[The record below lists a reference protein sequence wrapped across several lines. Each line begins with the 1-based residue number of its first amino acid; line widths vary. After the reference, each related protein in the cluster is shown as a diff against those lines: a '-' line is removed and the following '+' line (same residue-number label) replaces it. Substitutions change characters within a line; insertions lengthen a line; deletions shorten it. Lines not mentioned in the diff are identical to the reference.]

1 MSGFRRGRKTGTVL
15 LAGCLLA
22 VGLLAGCGSAKEAT
36 DQAMNS
42 ESAPAPTMAAKQESA
57 QIFNAND
64 SGTAAG
70 AAEQTDSIQATS
82 GMTNVQSGAGA
93 PASVPGAAPTGQQPA
108 SIDRQII
115 YKANV
120 TMEVAEYGSAHTEIN
135 NLVHL
140 SGGYLLQF
148 SENRTDYEQSGILVV
163 KVPSKGFSGFL
174 ANLEKMKPKSIQRSV
189 QGQDVT
195 EEYVDLTSRLKA
207 REAEL
212 ARLFSFMD
220 KATKSED
227 LVTFSKQIETVQTE
241 VERLKGRMRYLEQNV
256 AYSTVEIRLYQ
267 KIEKAK
273 VEAEKA
279 QESGFASKLAKAL
292 KGSAKVVLGFLQ
304 GVVIVLAGALPVL
317 AVLAVVGIPAATIYR
332 RRRARMKELEE
343 RSRSIRRQNLS
354 QIESDSEADR
364 DADHDSKPPASD
376 A

>member
-1 MSGFRRGRKTGTVL
+1 MSGLWMRKKKGSAL

-22 VGLLAGCGSAKEAT
+22 IGLLAGCGSSKSA
-36 DQAMNS
+36 DNAMS
-42 ESAPAPTMAAKQESA
+42 TESAPASAPKQESLL
-57 QIFNAND
+57 ANSAD
-64 SGTAAG
+64 SSATAAG
-70 AAEQTDSIQATS
+70 STEKKDSAQATS
-82 GMTNVQSGAGA
+82 GMANVQSGAGA
-93 PASVPGAAPTGQQPA
+93 PASGQGSASLAGQEGAAT
-108 SIDRQII
+108 DRQII

-140 SGGYLLQF
+140 SGGFLLQF
-148 SENRTDYEQSGILVV
+148 SENRTDYEQSGMLVV

-174 ANLEKMKPKSIQRSV
+174 ADLEKMKPKSIQRSV

-195 EEYVDLTSRLKA
+195 EEFVDLSSRLKA

-227 LVTFSKQIETVQTE
+227 LVAFSKQIEVVQTE

-279 QESGFASKLAKAL
+279 QENGFAGKLGKAL

-304 GVVIVLAGALPVL
+304 GVLIVLAGALPVL
-317 AVLAVVGIPAATIYR
+317 AVLVVVAIPAAMIYR
-332 RRRARMKELEE
+332 RRRARKQELDE
-343 RSRSIRRQNLS
+343 RARSIRRQNLS
-354 QIESDSEADR
+354 QMESSPDADR
-364 DADHDSKPPASD
+364 GTDNGQKPPEAEE
-376 A
+376 